1 MNKEIWKD
9 IIGYEGLYQVSS
21 LGRVRSLNR
30 SILIEGK
37 RTYFKEGK
45 ILKPLKA
52 GAGYQYV
59 NLWKCNH
66 RNFVGIHRL
75 VAKCFLPNPNNYNQV
90 NHKDEDK
97 TNNNVDNLEW
107 CNAKYNMNYGN
118 VGKKISK
125 GVTANNGFSVPV
137 VQFDLKWNKIGSFQS
152 AADAERATGIC
163 ASSIRKVC
171 LNRPK
176 FNTAGGFYWKETPDK
191 NHSS

>member
-66 RNFVGIHRL
+66 RNFVGIL
-75 VAKCFLPNPNNYNQV
+75 
-90 NHKDEDK
+90 
-97 TNNNVDNLEW
+97 
-107 CNAKYNMNYGN
+107 
-118 VGKKISK
+118 
-125 GVTANNGFSVPV
+125 
-137 VQFDLKWNKIGSFQS
+137 
-152 AADAERATGIC
+152 
-163 ASSIRKVC
+163 
-171 LNRPK
+171 
-176 FNTAGGFYWKETPDK
+176 
-191 NHSS
+191 